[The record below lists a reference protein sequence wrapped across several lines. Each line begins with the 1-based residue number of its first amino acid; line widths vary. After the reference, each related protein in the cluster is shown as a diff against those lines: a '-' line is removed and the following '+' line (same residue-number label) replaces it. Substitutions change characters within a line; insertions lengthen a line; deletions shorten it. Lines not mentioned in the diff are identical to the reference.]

1 MVPPEMSSLV
11 WAVGLPDN
19 KSGTVLE
26 ALQDIIAYCK
36 SMNLP
41 VLRFHSDKSM
51 EFFAHSTRRWL
62 KSQGLRMTSSEGGV
76 PETNGAAERTV
87 RWVKQRARVLLHGA
101 RLPPDLWPYA
111 ASTAAVQQRARA
123 LGFEAQLAA
132 PFGSRVHVRQKAY
145 DEKGTVLRPDNLR
158 VQWLEGRY
166 LGLSDVLSRGHLIYV
181 EGEKSM
187 FFHTLHV
194 RPHLVDPGPP
204 EEEFAVD
211 LVPRRI
217 RRKRPPDAV
226 MAELAL
232 GLSTKGDASSDFSR
246 AASLLLEACGRLR
259 EDQPRYRGVLATKK
273 EIWVQGLEEDERW
286 LTQLMVAMM
295 AQAFPD
301 GKFATIGFS
310 DDVDGESHLMDIQ
323 DVGDEVYV
331 LPLKMP
337 KDGGHLWIELWE
349 GDVVT
354 GSISRV
360 VDRHGVGHFGCGCVH
375 RLKEHVP
382 FSFNPR
388 RRHYTTPWEGKRT
401 LLSAYSSGA
410 EDFISEGDRKKLE
423 DNGFPTYSIKENYY
437 PKVHMMKI
445 NSGIDRELVNEFE
458 GTEHGNV
465 GEHSRTVNITVEL
478 DEDERFT
485 RFSSAFCDVLFVVSP
500 DGQAEMEEDMK
511 VMVRSCMLD
520 GGGASMKKNEV
531 TFTRNVEGLL
541 EELQAPLAIV
551 HTVHPGEVEQY
562 FERWR
567 KVIIKE
573 IDAIAHA
580 TVILPE
586 GSELRQEWL
595 AKEGRQVL
603 PMKLVYTVKPPAANE
618 DGEYEAWFKRKARI
632 VICGNLAEED
642 TVCMLAPPLRKLYE
656 LDWSTQA
663 SMVGWRE
670 CWTSRQLSCRRRWTR
685 WKEPPLSL
693 RFLLKYLR
701 DMALYLLGACGAY
714 HMLCTA
720 YASRRVCG
728 VRTGIL
734 QWRTWRSTWMSG
746 LAA

>member
-1 MVPPEMSSLV
+1 
-11 WAVGLPDN
+11 
-19 KSGTVLE
+19 
-26 ALQDIIAYCK
+26 
-36 SMNLP
+36 MNLP

-51 EFFAHSTRRWL
+51 EFYSHGTRRWL

-87 RWVKQRARVLLHGA
+87 RWIKQRARVLLHGA

-123 LGFEAQLAA
+123 LGFEARLAA

-166 LGLSDVLSRGHLIYV
+166 LGLSDVLPRGHLIYV
-181 EGEKSM
+181 EGEKPM

-217 RRKRPPDAV
+217 RGKRPPDAV
-226 MAELAL
+226 VAELSL
-232 GLSTKGDASSDFSR
+232 GSSTIGDADSESSR
-246 AASLLLEACGRLR
+246 AASLLLEVCGRLR
-259 EDQPRYRGVLATKK
+259 QDQPRYRGVLATKK

-286 LTQLMVAMM
+286 LTQLMVATM

-301 GKFATIGFS
+301 GKFATVGFS
-310 DDVDGESHLMDIQ
+310 DEVDGGSHLMDIQ

-360 VDRHGVGHFGCGCVH
+360 VDRHGVGHFGCVH
-375 RLKEHVP
+375 RLKEQVP

-410 EDFISEGDRKKLE
+410 EDFIPEGDRKKLE
-423 DNGFPTYSIKENYY
+423 DSSFPTYSIEENYY
-437 PKVHMMKI
+437 PKVNMMKI
-445 NSGIDRELVNEFE
+445 NPSLEEDVVGEFK
-458 GTEHGNV
+458 GTEHENPGK
-465 GEHSRTVNITVEL
+465 HSRTVDITVEL
-478 DEDERFT
+478 DENERCTGFN
-485 RFSSAFCDVLFVVSP
+485 SAFCDVLFVVSP
-500 DGQAEMEEDMK
+500 DGQAETEDDVK
-511 VMVRSCMLD
+511 AMVRSCMLD
-520 GGGASMKKNEV
+520 GSGVSVKKTEV

-551 HTVHPGEVEQY
+551 HTVHPNEVEQY

-580 TVILPE
+580 TVTLPA
-586 GSELRQEWL
+586 GSEIRQEWL
-595 AKEGRQVL
+595 SREGCQVL
-603 PMKLVYTVKPPAANE
+603 PMKLVYTVKPPAADEN
-618 DGEYEAWFKRKARI
+618 GEYEAWYKRKARI

-642 TVCMLAPPLRKLYE
+642 A
-656 LDWSTQA
+656 A
-663 SMVGWRE
+663 SM
-670 CWTSRQLSCRRRWTR
+670 
-685 WKEPPLSL
+685 
-693 RFLLKYLR
+693 
-701 DMALYLLGACGAY
+701 
-714 HMLCTA
+714 
-720 YASRRVCG
+720 YASTAPAEVVRAGLVYASKHGWMAG
-728 VRTGIL
+728 VLDITSAFLQTPLDKVEGAPVVIAVPPKIL
-734 QWRTWRSTWMSG
+734 RLTSVSSFVGNVSRLYDG
-746 LAA
+746 GP